1 MDERG
6 KSIQESPDM
15 GQYRADLYGATFF
28 VFERGKHGAIEIA
41 VADIP
46 KLRAVFDAV
55 EKAANQ

>member
-1 MDERG
+1 
-6 KSIQESPDM
+6 M
-15 GQYRADLYGATFF
+15 GWHLKFAEMGEYRAELYGESFF

-55 EKAANQ
+55 EKAHR